1 VAVPKRKMSRSNT
14 RARRSQWKASVPTLV
29 TCPNGACGAMKAPHE
44 VCQAC
49 GQYRGRQV
57 VGV

>member
-14 RARRSQWKASVPTLV
+14 RSRRSQWKTTVPTLV
-29 TCPNGACGAMKAPHE
+29 TCPNGACGQMTSPHT
-44 VCQAC
+44 VCPNC